1 MRLSGP
7 LLTMVAV
14 GAVAAGAATANV
26 VLTAEPEP
34 LPPAAPAAVE
44 QAAGSSALPAAPTP
58 TAAPAPA
65 ATGEVVYTGRS
76 TNGKVTVDIRVTDG
90 AVQAYVCDNRGIES
104 WTKGTATPGGTTRL
118 TGEDGAEVE
127 YTVADGVATG
137 TARADGRSWDF
148 TATRTDASD
157 PAPAATPAAAPA
169 EAPAEAPAPSTGGS
183 GYGGG
188 Y

>member
-7 LLTMVAV
+7 LLTMAAV

-34 LPPAAPAAVE
+34 LPAAAPAAVDR
-44 QAAGSSALPAAPTP
+44 AAGSLVLPAAPAP
-58 TAAPAPA
+58 TAAPASIGA
-65 ATGEVVYTGRS
+65 VAYTGRS
-76 TNGKVTVDIRVTDG
+76 TNGTVTVDIWVTDG
-90 AVQAYVCDNRGIES
+90 AVKAYVCDNRGVES
-104 WTKGTATPGGTTRL
+104 WTTGTATPGGTTRL
-118 TGEDGAEVE
+118 NGKDGAEVA

-137 TARADGRSWDF
+137 TAHADGRSWEF
-148 TATRTDASD
+148 TAARTDASD
-157 PAPAATPAAAPA
+157 PAPAPAQAPA
-169 EAPAEAPAPSTGGS
+169 TGDS

>member
-34 LPPAAPAAVE
+34 LPAAVE
-44 QAAGSSALPAAPTP
+44 QAAGSSALPAAPAP

-65 ATGEVVYTGRS
+65 ATGEVVYKGRS
-76 TNGKVTVDIRVTDG
+76 TNGKVTVDIWVTDG
-90 AVQAYVCDNRGIES
+90 AVKAYVCDNRGIES

-157 PAPAATPAAAPA
+157 PAPAATPAPAPA
-169 EAPAEAPAPSTGGS
+169 DAPAEAPAPSTGGS

>member
-7 LLTMVAV
+7 LLTMAAV
-14 GAVAAGAATANV
+14 GAVATGAATANV

-34 LPPAAPAAVE
+34 LPAAAPAAVDR
-44 QAAGSSALPAAPTP
+44 AAGSLALPAAPAP

-65 ATGEVVYTGRS
+65 ATGTVAYTGRS
-76 TNGKVTVDIRVTDG
+76 TDGTVTVDIWVTDG
-90 AVQAYVCDNRGIES
+90 AVKAYVCDNRGVES
-104 WTKGTATPGGTTRL
+104 WTTGTATPGGTTRL
-118 TGEDGAEVE
+118 TGKDGAEVA

-137 TARADGRSWDF
+137 TARADGRSWEF
-148 TATRTDASD
+148 TAARTDASD
-157 PAPAATPAAAPA
+157 PAPAP
-169 EAPAEAPAPSTGGS
+169 APAPAQAPATGGS

>member
-7 LLTMVAV
+7 LLTMAAV

-34 LPPAAPAAVE
+34 LPAAAPAAVDR
-44 QAAGSSALPAAPTP
+44 AAGSLVLP
-58 TAAPAPA
+58 AAPAPA
-65 ATGEVVYTGRS
+65 AAPGSIGAVAYTGRS
-76 TNGKVTVDIRVTDG
+76 TNGTVTVDIWVTDG
-90 AVQAYVCDNRGIES
+90 AVKAYVCDNRGVES
-104 WTKGTATPGGTTRL
+104 WTTGTATPGGTTRL
-118 TGEDGAEVE
+118 TGKDGAEVA

-137 TARADGRSWDF
+137 TARADGRSWEF
-148 TATRTDASD
+148 TAARTDASD
-157 PAPAATPAAAPA
+157 PAPAP
-169 EAPAEAPAPSTGGS
+169 APAPATGDS

>member
-7 LLTMVAV
+7 LLTMAAV

-34 LPPAAPAAVE
+34 LPAAAPAAVD
-44 QAAGSSALPAAPTP
+44 QAAGSLALPAAPAP
-58 TAAPAPA
+58 TAAPA
-65 ATGEVVYTGRS
+65 ATGTVAYTGRS
-76 TNGKVTVDIRVTDG
+76 TDGTVTVDIWVTDG
-90 AVQAYVCDNRGIES
+90 AVKAYVCDNRGVES
-104 WTKGTATPGGTTRL
+104 WTTGTATPGGTTRL
-118 TGEDGAEVE
+118 TGKDGAEVA

-137 TARADGRSWDF
+137 TARADGRSWEF
-148 TATRTDASD
+148 TAARTDASD
-157 PAPAATPAAAPA
+157 TAPAPGTEPAAA
-169 EAPAEAPAPSTGGS
+169 EAPATGGS

>member
-7 LLTMVAV
+7 LLTMAAV

-34 LPPAAPAAVE
+34 LPAAAPAAVDR
-44 QAAGSSALPAAPTP
+44 AAGSLVLPAAPAP
-58 TAAPAPA
+58 VAAPGSIGAVA
-65 ATGEVVYTGRS
+65 YTGRS
-76 TNGKVTVDIRVTDG
+76 TNGTVTVDIWVTDG
-90 AVQAYVCDNRGIES
+90 AVKAYVCDNRGVES
-104 WTKGTATPGGTTRL
+104 WTTGTATPGGTTRL
-118 TGEDGAEVE
+118 TGKDGAEVA

-137 TARADGRSWDF
+137 TARADGRSWEF
-148 TATRTDASD
+148 TAARTDASD
-157 PAPAATPAAAPA
+157 PAPAPAQ
-169 EAPAEAPAPSTGGS
+169 APAPATGDS

>member
-7 LLTMVAV
+7 LLTMAAV

-34 LPPAAPAAVE
+34 LPAAAPAAVDR
-44 QAAGSSALPAAPTP
+44 AAGSLVLPAAPTP

-65 ATGEVVYTGRS
+65 ATGTVAYTGRS
-76 TNGKVTVDIRVTDG
+76 TNGTVTVDIWVTDG
-90 AVQAYVCDNRGIES
+90 AVKAYVCDNRGVES
-104 WTKGTATPGGTTRL
+104 WTTGTATPGGTTRL
-118 TGEDGAEVE
+118 TGKDGAEVA

-137 TARADGRSWDF
+137 TARADGRSWEF
-148 TATRTDASD
+148 TAARTDASD
-157 PAPAATPAAAPA
+157 PAPAPAQAPA
-169 EAPAEAPAPSTGGS
+169 TGDS

>member
-7 LLTMVAV
+7 LLTMAAV

-34 LPPAAPAAVE
+34 LPAAAPAAVDR
-44 QAAGSSALPAAPTP
+44 AAGSLVLPAAPAP
-58 TAAPAPA
+58 TVAPAPA
-65 ATGEVVYTGRS
+65 ATGTVAYTGRS
-76 TNGKVTVDIRVTDG
+76 TNGTVTVDIWVTDG
-90 AVQAYVCDNRGIES
+90 AVKAYVCDNRGVES
-104 WTKGTATPGGTTRL
+104 WTTGTATPGGTTRL
-118 TGEDGAEVE
+118 TGKDGAEVA

-137 TARADGRSWDF
+137 TARADGRSWEF
-148 TATRTDASD
+148 TAARTDASD
-157 PAPAATPAAAPA
+157 PAPAP
-169 EAPAEAPAPSTGGS
+169 APAPAQAPATGGS